1 MLLHPSPHLC
11 GHHSEGVDG
20 GRADDVALFWAQ
32 WLVENHPTKPSKAE
46 WAESLVLKLTA
57 GDFFGEIA
65 LLSGKPRQATVM
77 TIFPS
82 LQSLTS
88 TSPSFLHGYPS

>member
-1 MLLHPSPHLC
+1 MLLDPSLSLC
-11 GHHSEGVDG
+11 GHRNEDVDG
-20 GRADDVALFWAQ
+20 GRADDVALLWAQ

-77 TIFPS
+77 TFSPPPPCSRSHHLNYLFP
-82 LQSLTS
+82 
-88 TSPSFLHGYPS
+88 P